1 MTLAYICNNANSFIL
16 YEQQHEE
23 YVYIDVEKYTRKHRE
38 DGAAAAKLQNEP
50 DNTQLLLQ
58 LKKANVASIT
68 YFSPS
73 SSIHL
78 ERRYLDSL
86 VYLLPFVLQYS
97 PHLWYGLDAL
107 TQSGLISPVGSAFM
121 TAFPFLE
128 SGLLVGVDGASF
140 K

>member
-86 VYLLPFVLQYS
+86 E
-97 PHLWYGLDAL
+97 A
-107 TQSGLISPVGSAFM
+107 
-121 TAFPFLE
+121 
-128 SGLLVGVDGASF
+128 
-140 K
+140 